1 VVLNEGRDRSCKT
14 SREKHNPRPCATNWR
29 RLSLELNLDSD
40 LDQENTGGSTD
51 ESGTDGPDSVDPA
64 RDGSVGRGGRRSGS
78 GPTRGSGPGRRS
90 GSGSHGNRSGLSA
103 GRGDDGARSLS
114 GSAGG
119 GGRGGDD
126 DDGGGVDRGGRLD
139 RDGSGTGSGND
150 EEVGSTDFTEVFGL
164 EVLPQGVSAERG
176 ELGGGGETGILL
188 DHEED
193 VSVRTGSL
201 ERSRSDVVDA
211 ARDPTDFRSVLS
223 HRGRSFH
230 K

>member
-14 SREKHNPRPCATNWR
+14 SREKHNPRPCANNWR
-29 RLSLELNLDSD
+29 RLSLELNLDTD

-139 RDGSGTGSGND
+139 
-150 EEVGSTDFTEVFGL
+150 FTEVVGL
-164 EVLPQGVSAERG
+164 EVVPQGVSAERG

>member
-1 VVLNEGRDRSCKT
+1 MVLNEGRDRLCKT
-14 SREKHNPRPCATNWR
+14 SREKHNPRPCANKR
-29 RLSLELNLDSD
+29 RQLSLELNLDSD
-40 LDQENTGGSTD
+40 LDQEDTGGSTD
-51 ESGTDGPDSVDPA
+51 ESGTDGPNSVDLA
-64 RDGSVGRGGRRSGS
+64 RDGSVGRGGRRSRSGS
-78 GPTRGSGPGRRS
+78 GRGSGPGRRS
-90 GSGSHGNRSGLSA
+90 GSASHGHRSGLGA

-114 GSAGG
+114 GGSGG

-139 RDGSGTGSGND
+139 RDGSGTGSRDD
-150 EEVGSTDFTEVFGL
+150 EEVGSTNFTEVFGL
-164 EVLPQGVSAERG
+164 EVLPQGVGAERG

-211 ARDPTDFRSVLS
+211 ARDPTNFTSALS
-223 HRGRSFH
+223 AQRTIVP
-230 K
+230 

>member
-14 SREKHNPRPCATNWR
+14 SREKHNPRPCANNWR

-126 DDGGGVDRGGRLD
+126 DDGGGVDRGGGLN

-211 ARDPTDFRSVLS
+211 ARDPTNFTSALS
-223 HRGRSFH
+223 AQRTIVP
-230 K
+230 